1 MRTIV
6 VALLL
11 GILAGSAMAQSE
23 GLSGAIDHQR
33 QDMATQQE
41 QMRRETERQRDSLQQ
56 QQQQGL
62 QFELLQRQLPLSQ
75 QPPLRNCAPVGGTFV
90 CR

>member
-1 MRTIV
+1 MRAI
-6 VALLL
+6 AIAFLLA
-11 GILAGSAMAQSE
+11 LAGSAMAQSD
-23 GLSGAIDHQR
+23 GLSGAIDRQR

-41 QMRRETERQRDSLQQ
+41 QMRREAERQRDSLQQ

-62 QFELLQRQLPLSQ
+62 QFELLQRQQPPTQ
-75 QPPLRNCAPVGGTFV
+75 QPPLRNCAPVGGTLV

>member
-1 MRTIV
+1 MRILV
-6 VALLL
+6 VTLLL
-11 GILAGSAMAQSE
+11 AVLAGSATAQE
-23 GLSGAIDHQR
+23 GLSGAIDRQR

-56 QQQQGL
+56 QQQQSL
-62 QFELLQRQLPLSQ
+62 QFELLQRQVPLSQ
-75 QPPLRNCAPVGGTFV
+75 QPPLRNCAPVGGNFV

>member
-1 MRTIV
+1 MRAIGI
-6 VALLL
+6 ALLL
-11 GILAGSAMAQSE
+11 VGLAGPVLAQSD
-23 GLSGAIDHQR
+23 GLSDAIDHQR

-41 QMRRETERQRDSLQQ
+41 QMRREAERQRDSLQQ

-62 QFELLQRQLPLSQ
+62 QFQLLQRQQPLSQ
-75 QPPLRNCAPVGGTFV
+75 QPPLRNCATVGGTFV

>member
-1 MRTIV
+1 MRVTAT
-6 VALLL
+6 ALLL
-11 GILAGSAMAQSE
+11 AALAGPAMAQSD
-23 GLSGAIDHQR
+23 GLSGAIDRQR

-41 QMRRETERQRDSLQQ
+41 QMRREAERQRDRLQQ